1 MSRLFIELYCDE
13 DVSILLAQLLRA
25 RGFIVVTS
33 QEVGRLGSTDVEQLA
48 YAVGQRKTLLTH
60 NRIDF
65 EALNQEYFTSE
76 RRHFGIIIAVRRP
89 VRELLRRL
97 LLILDRITADEIE
110 NQVLYI

>member
-1 MSRLFIELYCDE
+1 
-13 DVSILLAQLLRA
+13 
-25 RGFIVVTS
+25 
-33 QEVGRLGSTDVEQLA
+33 VEQLA

-97 LLILDRITADEIE
+97 LVILDRITADEIE